1 MKLQNTQVGKSLVR
15 LKGITTPSVKRQRQW
30 QGSIGIHL
38 PLALMLQNRP
48 PPPFSK
54 RHGGASH
61 MSHIH
66 NGFNLP
72 LPLDARCGY
81 SLKVLGVVVRY
92 FILKANDIK
101 TRKQIVY
108 VFLGNE
114 DANQV
119 LVMFL
124 STASFVGGVLGF
136 LLDNILPGKLSLHVD

>member
-1 MKLQNTQVGKSLVR
+1 
-15 LKGITTPSVKRQRQW
+15 
-30 QGSIGIHL
+30 
-38 PLALMLQNRP
+38 
-48 PPPFSK
+48 
-54 RHGGASH
+54 

-66 NGFNLP
+66 NGFNLPLP

-81 SLKVLGVVVRY
+81 SLKVLGAVAGY
-92 FILKANDIK
+92 FILKANDMK
-101 TRKQIVY
+101 KENKLYTY
-108 VFLGNE
+108 FLGNE